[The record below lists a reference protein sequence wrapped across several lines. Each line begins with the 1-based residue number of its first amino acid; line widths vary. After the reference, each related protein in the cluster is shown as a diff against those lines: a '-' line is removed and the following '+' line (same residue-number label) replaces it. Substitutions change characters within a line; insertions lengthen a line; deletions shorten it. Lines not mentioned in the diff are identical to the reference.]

1 MSGRRRGCGCIVVP
15 VVMLVMAAGAVAG
28 LDYHRFTTEDAVLS
42 ADGTFE
48 VLPGDGALAV
58 LARLE
63 DEGRITPSFWWEP
76 WVRATG
82 AAGCLVAGTH
92 TLPDS
97 APPAALFEALC
108 GPTFAPSVRVTVP
121 EGTNVFQLADV
132 LSSSGLGAR
141 DAYLTLWEDP
151 ALLASI
157 EPSPPT
163 LEGYLAPN
171 TYEFFEDAT
180 PSEIVERLV
189 REGQALRDTLGAPT
203 GPAANYD
210 IHALLTV
217 ASIVEEEAQVPE
229 ERPIIA
235 RVIFNRLA
243 TGMRIQCD
251 PTCVYGPDT
260 YAQVPTRALCRDPQS
275 THSTYVLPGLPP
287 TPITNPGRA
296 ALVATWNPSPDP
308 DVLYFVA
315 MRDGTGRHAF
325 ADSLEAHN
333 ANVDRYL
340 R

>member
-1 MSGRRRGCGCIVVP
+1 MSGRRRGCGCIVGP
-15 VVMLVMAAGAVAG
+15 ILVILLAAAGMAG
-28 LDYHRFTTEDAVLS
+28 WDYHRFTTGDAVVS
-42 ADGTFE
+42 AEGTFE
-48 VLPGDGALAV
+48 VQPGDGALAV
-58 LARLE
+58 LARLT
-63 DEGRITPSFWWEP
+63 DEGRITPSPWWEP
-76 WVRATG
+76 WARATG

-92 TLPDS
+92 TLPDP
-97 APPAALFEALC
+97 ATPAALFDALC
-108 GPTFAPSVRVTVP
+108 GPTFAPSIRVTVP
-121 EGTNVFQLADV
+121 EGTNVFQLADL
-132 LSSSGLGAR
+132 LSETGLGDRA
-141 DAYLTLWEDP
+141 AYLALWEDP
-151 ALLASI
+151 AFVGTIA
-157 EPSPPT
+157 PPPPT

-180 PSEIVERLV
+180 PEDVVRRLV
-189 REGQALRDTLGAPT
+189 SEGRDLRDGLGTPT
-203 GPAANYD
+203 GPAADYD
-210 IHALLTV
+210 VHELLTI

-229 ERPIIA
+229 ERAIIA
-235 RVIFNRLA
+235 RVIFNRLDA
-243 TGMRIQCD
+243 GMRIQCD

-260 YAQVPTRALCRDPQS
+260 YTLVPTRALCRDPES

-296 ALVATWNPSPDP
+296 ALEATWNPSPDP